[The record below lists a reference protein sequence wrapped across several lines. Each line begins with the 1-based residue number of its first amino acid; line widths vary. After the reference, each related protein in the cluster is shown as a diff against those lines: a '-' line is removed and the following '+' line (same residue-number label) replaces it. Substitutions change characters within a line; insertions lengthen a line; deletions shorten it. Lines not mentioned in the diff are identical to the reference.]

1 MGVNNKEMAA
11 KTMEKIVGSVYLVF
25 AVNGVRFE
33 IPAIHPSTTLLQ
45 FLRTNTPFK
54 SVKLGCGEG

>member
-1 MGVNNKEMAA
+1 MAA